1 MKDLIYISCLVLIIS
16 FTNCHDP
23 NRIRIKPGIGID
35 DISFEHSEPE
45 DIFNYK
51 GLYYSVREGTGHADG
66 YDFSCYDNWKK
77 YTFDNLGITFTFST
91 PCVENPDTF
100 KLEFVNISLV
110 NTPNA
115 YLKNGIG
122 IGKSK
127 YEDVIKIYGKPSEDW
142 ENESF
147 LSYDSPKIDFSFN
160 EEGILYWVKIFR
172 RNKKSKKRSEK

>member
-1 MKDLIYISCLVLIIS
+1 MKNLYKLLLVLIIC
-16 FTNCHDP
+16 FTSCHNP
-23 NRIRIKPGIGID
+23 NRILIQPGIGID
-35 DISFEHSEPE
+35 DISFESSKPD

-51 GLYYSVREGTGHADG
+51 GLNCSTREGTGHADG

-77 YTFDNLGITFTFST
+77 HTIDNLGITFTFST

-100 KLEFVNISLV
+100 NLEFVNISLV

-115 YLKNGIG
+115 YLKNGIC

-127 YEDVIKIYGKPSEDW
+127 YEDVVKVYGKPSENW

-147 LSYDSPKIDFSFN
+147 LSYDSPNIDFSFN
-160 EEGILYWVKIFR
+160 EDGILYWVKIFR
-172 RNKKSKKRSEK
+172 TNKKQF